1 MIAILLLALLQDRP
15 VEASIEAFLKGDAAA
30 KAEIVKLGAYAI
42 RPLQKAREKAPE
54 KINAL
59 VFELKKAAA
68 SPAPDR
74 FDADFNGTRGI
85 SGSLHPRVINALA
98 RDLVPCFLDSF
109 DPARLKST
117 GFRATGT
124 SVLELMEAVCTQTGL
139 DFGYFHNSIILAHP
153 DRLWPSLGAPDK
165 GELKGASLERAKALV
180 EKLGDE
186 MLGAREEASR
196 DLLNLGRGVVPVLQ
210 AQLQRS
216 EAEIVARCR
225 SLLSELLPKEGA
237 FGPPAAC
244 RQALDDAGRALL
256 KKLSGSKVN
265 LRVDG
270 QNMGRIVEI
279 LNASQ
284 TVKLGIQA
292 EAAKRTITFEVW
304 NMPVMDLL
312 SLVTQT
318 QDLDFM
324 IQGDGVFIDD
334 REAIHKLVPKS
345 K

>member
-1 MIAILLLALLQDRP
+1 MIAILLLALMQDRP
-15 VEASIEAFLKGDAAA
+15 VEASIEAFLKEDAAA
-30 KAEIVKLGAYAI
+30 RAELVKLGAYAI

-54 KINAL
+54 KIDSL

-68 SPAPDR
+68 SPTPAR
-74 FDADFNGTRGI
+74 FNADFNGTRGI
-85 SGSLHPRVINALA
+85 SGSLHPRLINALA
-98 RDLVPCFLDSF
+98 RELVPCFLDSF

-124 SVLELMEAVCTQTGL
+124 NVLELTEAICSQTGL
-139 DFGYFHNSIILAHP
+139 DFGFFHNSIVLGHP

-165 GELKGASLERAKALV
+165 GELKGASLDRAKALV
-180 EKLGDE
+180 EKLGDD
-186 MLGAREEASR
+186 MLGSREEASR
-196 DLLNLGRGVVPVLQ
+196 ELLDLGRGVVPVLK

-216 EAEIVARCR
+216 DAEIVARCR
-225 SLLSELLPKEGA
+225 SLLSELLPKESA

-244 RQALDDAGRALL
+244 RQALDDTGKSLL
-256 KKLSGSKVN
+256 KKLDGSTLN
-265 LRVDG
+265 LRVDN
-270 QNMGRIVEI
+270 QSMGRIVEI

-284 TVKLGIQA
+284 PVKLGVQA
-292 EAAKRTITFEVW
+292 EAAKRTTTFEVW

-318 QDLDFM
+318 LDLDFM
-324 IQGDGVFIDD
+324 IQGTGILIDD
-334 REAIHKLVPKS
+334 REVIQKLVPKA